1 MTVRNPNLKKAG
13 FTLVELLVVIAIIGV
28 LAAIL
33 LPSLSAARD
42 SANAS
47 ASASNLSG
55 FGRGFATWQSEDS
68 GARLC
73 SSAYDHLRDGD
84 FTKSGWVADLI
95 NAKVS
100 NPGKALDPAN
110 RNKVNEKFAD
120 ASGASASG
128 SFNSDRWVGFGFVNS
143 AGTVPADRAGCQG
156 TSFWGNSLATADVYN
171 DGYNTNYATSWVFVR
186 GDSIPAGTTGTA
198 LYSSATDTADPSK
211 CPRDG
216 DGPLS
221 ADHLANALA
230 TADRIPL
237 IGAARAGDGNEC
249 TITTG
254 VATTINN
261 FVDAT
266 GRKKVCKAGEF
277 TVESFTDGMAATFT
291 DAAVGTGQRHE
302 LNDIVPLHNAKKID
316 VGSVRLN
323 GGGYAQVLFA
333 DLSTRRVNDT
343 GGYSGNGDGWIGAY
357 NSTGGNVGGTFV
369 INSSAQDEIR
379 DQVHVGFVR
388 AVQTAGGGSLE

>member
-1 MTVRNPNLKKAG
+1 MTVRNPNKAG

-42 SANAS
+42 SANAA

-55 FGRGFATWQSEDS
+55 FGRGFEITKSEDT
-68 GARLC
+68 GARFC
-73 SSAYDHLRDGD
+73 SSAYDHMRDGD
-84 FTKSGWVADLI
+84 MTKIGWVADLI

-110 RNKVNEKFAD
+110 RNKINEKFAD
-120 ASGASASG
+120 AAGASQSG
-128 SFNSDRWVGFGFVNS
+128 SFNSDRWSTYTNS
-143 AGTVPADRAGCQG
+143 AGSAVSAMSGAQG
-156 TSFWGNSLATADVYN
+156 TSFWGSSNGTADVYN

-186 GDSIPAGTTGTA
+186 GDNLPNGSDI
-198 LYSSATDTADPSK
+198 YSVNADTADPNK

-237 IGAARAGDGNEC
+237 MGAARAGDGSEC
-249 TITTG
+249 TVTAG
-254 VATTINN
+254 MATTLNN
-261 FVDAT
+261 FVDAS
-266 GRKKVCKAGEF
+266 GRKKVVKAGEF
-277 TVESFTDGMAATFT
+277 TVESFTDGMSATFT
-291 DAAVGTGQRHE
+291 SADIGSGQRHE
-302 LNDIVPLHNAKKID
+302 LNDIVPLHNAKKIE

-343 GGYSGNGDGWIGAY
+343 GGYTNAGDGYIGAY
-357 NSTGGNVGGTFV
+357 RATGLASSGSFV
-369 INSSAQDEIR
+369 INGSAQDEIR
-379 DQVHVGFVR
+379 DQVYVGFVR
-388 AVQTAGGGSLE
+388 QVQTAGGGGVE

>member
-1 MTVRNPNLKKAG
+1 MTIRNPKKAG
-13 FTLVELLVVIAIIGV
+13 FTLVELLVVIAIIGI

-42 SANAS
+42 SANAT

-68 GARLC
+68 GGRLC
-73 SSAYDHLRDGD
+73 SSAYDHMRDGD
-84 FTKSGWVADLI
+84 FTKIGWVADLV

-110 RNKVNEKFAD
+110 RNKINEKFAD
-120 ASGASASG
+120 ATGASASG
-128 SFNSDRWVGFGFVNS
+128 SFNSDRWANYTDSSGAAVSGLPG
-143 AGTVPADRAGCQG
+143 AQG
-156 TSFWGNSLATADVYN
+156 TAFWGSTNNTADVYN

-186 GDSIPAGTTGTA
+186 GDNLPNGSDI
-198 LYSSATDTADPSK
+198 YSVNADSTDPNK

-237 IGAARAGDGNEC
+237 MGAARAGDGSEC
-249 TITTG
+249 TVTTA

-261 FVDAT
+261 FVDKS
-266 GRKKVCKAGEF
+266 GRKKVVKAGEF
-277 TVESFTDGMAATFT
+277 TVESFTDGMSATFT
-291 DAAVGTGQRHE
+291 SADVGTGQRHE
-302 LNDIVPLHNAKKID
+302 LNDIIPLHNAKKIE

-343 GGYSGNGDGWIGAY
+343 GGYSAQGDGYLGAY
-357 NSTGGNVGGTFV
+357 RQGGIASTGAFV
-369 INSSAQDEIR
+369 INGSAQDEIR
-379 DQVHVGFVR
+379 DQIHVGFIR
-388 AVQTAGGGSLE
+388 SVQTAGGGGVE

>member
-1 MTVRNPNLKKAG
+1 MTIRNPKKAG
-13 FTLVELLVVIAIIGV
+13 FTLVELLVVIAIIGI

-42 SANAS
+42 SANAT

-73 SSAYDHLRDGD
+73 SSAYDHMRDGD
-84 FTKSGWVADLI
+84 FTKIGWVADLV

-110 RNKVNEKFAD
+110 RNKINEKFAD
-120 ASGASASG
+120 AAAASASG
-128 SFNSDRWVGFGFVNS
+128 KFNTDRWTQFTKHDGTAVS
-143 AGTVPADRAGCQG
+143 ALADAQG
-156 TSFWGNSLATADVYN
+156 VSFWGSSINTADVYN

-186 GDSIPAGTTGTA
+186 GDNLPAGTTGTA
-198 LYSSATDTADPSK
+198 LYSVNADTVDPDK

-237 IGAARAGDGNEC
+237 MGAARAGDGNEC
-249 TITTG
+249 TVTTA
-254 VATTINN
+254 VATTLNN
-261 FVDAT
+261 FVDST
-266 GRKKVCKAGEF
+266 GRKKVVKAGEF

-291 DAAVGTGQRHE
+291 DATIGSGQRHE
-302 LNDIVPLHNAKKID
+302 LNDIVPLHNTKKIE

-343 GGYSGNGDGWIGAY
+343 GGYSANGDGWIGAY
-357 NSTGGNVGGTFV
+357 KSTGLATSGSFV

-379 DQVHVGFVR
+379 DQVYVGFVR
-388 AVQTAGGGSLE
+388 AVQTAGGGSVE

>member
-73 SSAYDHLRDGD
+73 SSAYDHMRDGD
-84 FTKSGWVADLI
+84 FTKIGWVADLI

-100 NPGKALDPAN
+100 NPGKGLDPAN

-120 ASGASASG
+120 AAGASASG
-128 SFNSDRWVGFGFVNS
+128 KFNTDRWPQYTNH
-143 AGTVPADRAGCQG
+143 AGAAVATLADSQG
-156 TSFWGNSLATADVYN
+156 STFWGSSLATAEVYN

-186 GDSIPAGTTGTA
+186 GDSLPAGTTGTA
-198 LYSSATDTADPSK
+198 LYSVNADTIDGDKS
-211 CPRDG
+211 PRDG

-249 TITTG
+249 TLTTA

-291 DAAVGTGQRHE
+291 DAAIGTGQRHE
-302 LNDIVPLHNAKKID
+302 LNDIVPLHNAKKIE
-316 VGSVRLN
+316 VGAIRLN

-343 GGYSGNGDGWIGAY
+343 GGYTGNGDGYLGAY
-357 NSTGGNVGGTFV
+357 RSTGSPTSGSFV

-379 DQVHVGFVR
+379 DQLYVGFVR
-388 AVQTAGGGSLE
+388 AIQTAGGGSVE